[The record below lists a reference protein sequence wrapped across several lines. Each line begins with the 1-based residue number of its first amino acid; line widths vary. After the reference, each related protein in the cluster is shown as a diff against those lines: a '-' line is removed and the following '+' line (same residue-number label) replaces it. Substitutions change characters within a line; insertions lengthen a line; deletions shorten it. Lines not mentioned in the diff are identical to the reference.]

1 MESIHS
7 MGGPSTLP
15 SISGSVPGLLDPSQS
30 SRLLRF
36 SNSKLSFAAFDPLTA
51 SAAQDTPDI
60 RKMSINETCYRPR
73 RIVVETAPNG
83 ESFWRFVPKARI
95 DEGVLDE
102 GVWPRIVEICG

>member
-1 MESIHS
+1 
-7 MGGPSTLP
+7 
-15 SISGSVPGLLDPSQS
+15 
-30 SRLLRF
+30 
-36 SNSKLSFAAFDPLTA
+36 
-51 SAAQDTPDI
+51 
-60 RKMSINETCYRPR
+60 MSINEAYYRPR